1 MKNKLSFFGTE
12 RGFRDGL
19 GDLGGGE
26 TVMGNSWEEK
36 GNVWCLIIAF
46 KRAKEKLVQ
55 DSELGVGT

>member
-1 MKNKLSFFGTE
+1 MKNKLSFLGIE

-36 GNVWCLIIAF
+36 GIEE
-46 KRAKEKLVQ
+46 KRM
-55 DSELGVGT
+55 TP